1 MPLISAPAEI
11 AFACLQ
17 GSPFQAVLAFFQDEA
32 ATTPVDFTGYRIDMQ
47 IREGVADSG
56 AAIVKSIS
64 SVASSAAD
72 AGVFFIGEN
81 SDGTPNIDA
90 PADPTNGMVY
100 LYLTS
105 DETAAIRGSKAPKPK
120 TFPAVSNFYYD
131 IEATPPGGEPR
142 RIAFGTF
149 DLTLEVTRV

>member
-11 AFACLQ
+11 DFECLQ
-17 GSPFQAVLAFFQDEA
+17 GSPFQTVLEFFQDDA
-32 ATTPVDFTGYRIDMQ
+32 GTLPIDFTGYRIDMQ

-64 SVASSAAD
+64 TVGSSDAD
-72 AGVFFIGEN
+72 ARIFYIGQN

-90 PADPTNGMVY
+90 AADPTNGMIYFY
-100 LYLTS
+100 LSSEDTGEIKS
-105 DETAAIRGSKAPKPK
+105 SKAPKPRAY
-120 TFPAVSNFYYD
+120 PAVANFFYD

-142 RIAFGTF
+142 RIAFGKF
-149 DLTLEVTRV
+149 DVTLEVTRV